1 MNLGQKVAADY
12 STCVLFPETLIQL
25 LQVKGG
31 KTRQLAEQS
40 FMEIVVDQEERECLK
55 RDIEEAA
62 ERLREEKEEREED
75 SGDEWMDHSDI
86 EDSL

>member
-1 MNLGQKVAADY
+1 
-12 STCVLFPETLIQL
+12 
-25 LQVKGG
+25 
-31 KTRQLAEQS
+31 
-40 FMEIVVDQEERECLK
+40 MEIVVDQEERECLK

-62 ERLREEKEEREED
+62 ERLREEKEEREDE